1 MASLHAPATLAAY
14 DPIQQT
20 ALDDREDWV
29 LLRAVVCVAVATV
42 LLAAASTM
50 LV

>member
-1 MASLHAPATLAAY
+1 MVLLHAPSTLTAP
-14 DPIQQT
+14 DPLEQM

-29 LLRAVVCVAVATV
+29 LLRIVVCVAVATV